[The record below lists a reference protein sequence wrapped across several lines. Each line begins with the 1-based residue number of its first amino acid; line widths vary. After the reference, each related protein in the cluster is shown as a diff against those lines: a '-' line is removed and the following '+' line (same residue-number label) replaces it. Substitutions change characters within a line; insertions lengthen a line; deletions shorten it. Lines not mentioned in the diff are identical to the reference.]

1 MMVSIY
7 QRNQNDMG
15 GLLLARAIAS
25 PGTPAKAESQKLFES
40 SDLQPTLTK
49 GSELSGI
56 ERSNNEGTA
65 EPRRPHLAITNEG
78 SIDLH
83 KTHRFQT
90 NFPFPYISTKFPAI
104 GEGLGKQ
111 TGRVR

>member
-7 QRNQNDMG
+7 PRNQNDMG
-15 GLLLARAIAS
+15 GLLPARAIAS
-25 PGTPAKAESQKLFES
+25 RGTPAKAESQKLFES
-40 SDLQPTLTK
+40 SDLQP
-49 GSELSGI
+49 ELSGI

-65 EPRRPHLAITNEG
+65 EPRRLQLAITNEG

-83 KTHRFQT
+83 NTHRFQT